1 MMKSIL
7 MISPIS
13 KRPIS
18 KDTLIIGF
26 KPLINKLEENEK
38 IYNKIT
44 TDIYKGTICGSLI
57 SCYSEWCWRRN
68 TTFLKNWD
76 KSTFK
81 TFDEK
86 NHLIFVSES
95 STWPVSVII
104 AAPAYSS
111 EHPKPSRQKGPEMI
125 EQAALQHCTAMQC
138 SAVQCSAVQHE
149 NAGSRR
155 VKSNRHVVG
164 RTRGRGWAPTCAIWK
179 LRISNKSKFS
189 ELGEGLEGNHAR
201 CL

>member
-104 AAPAYSS
+104 AAPHQSIQSQVAKRD
-111 EHPKPSRQKGPEMI
+111 PKWLNKQHCST
-125 EQAALQHCTAMQC
+125 ALQCNAVQC
-138 SAVQCSAVQHE
+138 SAVQCSTRMQVVAE
-149 NAGSRR
+149 
-155 VKSNRHVVG
+155 SNQTATWLDAREEEVG
-164 RTRGRGWAPTCAIWK
+164 HQRAP
-179 LRISNKSKFS
+179 F
-189 ELGEGLEGNHAR
+189 GN
-201 CL
+201 